1 MCGGPRLAFSAI
13 LQEPSHRVFK
23 VVVLIGRE
31 HANQAKRAGQKKHRD
46 LTVPNS
52 PKLKLQAL
60 ATLLGFLCVC
70 MLVQQV
76 FPN

>member
-1 MCGGPRLAFSAI
+1 MSFFR
-13 LQEPSHRVFK
+13 SHHLVFK
-23 VVVLIGRE
+23 VVIPIGRE

-60 ATLLGFLCVC
+60 ATMLSFLCVC
-70 MLVQQV
+70 MLAKQV
-76 FPN
+76 FSN